1 MRWSTVREL
10 FKVNLL
16 YSDPQSVVKLRNKQ
30 KQKPKESFSVYK
42 ELLWQQG
49 LLTVFFTFFNFIYIT
64 RLNFTDLDFISLPSL
79 FSFHLALYGL
89 MAFAISFSTMYAVFY
104 QSNDVKLYAH
114 LPVKA
119 GELFLAKILASL
131 GLSLMPLMTILLIFV
146 LAYWQLLTPPLAL
159 LVAAVNFAVIFIS
172 CIVLSLVINSF
183 IGRRIARSR
192 LKKLNFTILMSLTAF
207 VSLGLVFYLFIVNQQ
222 PLLDSSGNLTRVSD
236 PYFIYP
242 YFRGFYD
249 VVQNPF
255 SSASLLHYWLP
266 LLAVFFLLIYLVW
279 KVIPRYFEDSLYQNQ
294 EQISKK
300 NKPFKD
306 LSSRQLLI
314 RHHLM
319 TIIQNAALL
328 INSFLLPL
336 LFFLLFLI
344 PYMIGRAFLS
354 ADYIGIAMLA
364 GLIVGI
370 SCVMPTSV
378 LAVGMSLEK
387 ENFPFFKALPLKFSD
402 FIRQKF
408 LVLWA
413 VQVSV
418 PLLFF
423 LLFLFFLPRIS
434 FFIAFFF
441 VLGFLLATFIQ
452 GQFMYRRDYNNLLL
466 NWQDISQL
474 FQRKHGRYL
483 VFGLA
488 FLDFFIGLLLM
499 LIMTALSL
507 TFRPLAVSLFTIILI
522 LLLAGLLQYHL
533 IRTFWRKLSN

>member
-1 MRWSTVREL
+1 MRRSTVWEL

-16 YSDPQSVVKLRNKQ
+16 YSDPQSVIRLRNKQ
-30 KQKPKESFSVYK
+30 KQKPKESFSIYK
-42 ELLWQQG
+42 GLLWQQG

-64 RLNFTDLDFISLPSL
+64 RLDFIGLPSL
-79 FSFHLALYGL
+79 FSFYLAIYGLLAL
-89 MAFAISFSTMYAVFY
+89 AFSFSTMYAVFY

-119 GELFLAKILASL
+119 GELYLAKILASM
-131 GLSLMPLMTILLIFV
+131 GLSLMPLMTILLILV
-146 LAYWQLLTPPLAL
+146 LAYWQLLDPPFAL

-172 CIVLSLVINSF
+172 CMVLSLVINSF
-183 IGRRIARSR
+183 VGRRIARSR

-222 PLLDSSGNLTRVSD
+222 PLVDSSGNLTRVSD

-249 VVQNPF
+249 VVQDPF

-266 LLAVFFLLIYLVW
+266 LLAVFFLLIYLVG
-279 KVIPRYFEDSLYQNQ
+279 KLIPRYFEDSLYQNQ

-336 LFFLLFLI
+336 TFFAIFSI
-344 PYMIGRAFLS
+344 PYLLGRIVS
-354 ADYIGIAMLA
+354 ADFLTADYSGLAILA
-364 GLIVGI
+364 GVVAGI
-370 SCVMPTSV
+370 SCVMPTSL

-387 ENFPFFKALPLKFSD
+387 ENFTLFKALPLKFKD
-402 FIRQKF
+402 FIWQKF

-423 LLFLFFLPRIS
+423 LLFLLFLPKIS

-474 FQRKHGRYL
+474 FQRSRSRFL
-483 VFGLA
+483 VVVLTL
-488 FLDFFIGLLLM
+488 LDFFLGLITIAIALV
-499 LIMTALSL
+499 LSL
-507 TFRPLAVSLFTIILI
+507 AFNSSAVSLFIIILI

-533 IRTFWRKLSN
+533 VRTFWRKLSN